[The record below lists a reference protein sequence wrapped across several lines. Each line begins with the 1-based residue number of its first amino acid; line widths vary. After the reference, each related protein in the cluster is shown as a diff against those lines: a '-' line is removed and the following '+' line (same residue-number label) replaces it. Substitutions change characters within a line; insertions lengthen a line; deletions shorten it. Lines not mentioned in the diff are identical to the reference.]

1 MSARWPRQSGRDAS
15 GRESEAPAEPLYLNA
30 AESWRSWLVT
40 GSRARG
46 ADPRRVRGAHRGLKK
61 MLIEGV
67 ANGGHHPESWRHFS
81 GAMVRLA
88 INDALNSLPSE
99 QTRVVWLA
107 YFAGMSN
114 REIANQLG
122 LSVGGVQRRLK
133 VALARIAEHIERGRN
148 AAFAWIMW
156 LPGLRPGGA
165 RARIPDSFGDM
176 ARGLGAVTA
185 GVAAAAALAIQ
196 PDAPVHFVPAPAAV
210 GHAATSQNVPRTGSA
225 GDAGALPVVDVGAL
239 AAPSRVSV
247 PAVPPVVVVPRIP
260 APIQLPAPT
269 KLPVPPKLPAPP
281 KVPAL

>member
-67 ANGGHHPESWRHFS
+67 ADGGHHPESWRHFS

-114 REIANQLG
+114 REIARQLG

-133 VALARIAEHIERGRN
+133 VALARIAEHIETFEREIR
-148 AAFAWIMW
+148 
-156 LPGLRPGGA
+156 
-165 RARIPDSFGDM
+165 S
-176 ARGLGAVTA
+176 
-185 GVAAAAALAIQ
+185 AL
-196 PDAPVHFVPAPAAV
+196 
-210 GHAATSQNVPRTGSA
+210 
-225 GDAGALPVVDVGAL
+225 
-239 AAPSRVSV
+239 
-247 PAVPPVVVVPRIP
+247 
-260 APIQLPAPT
+260 
-269 KLPVPPKLPAPP
+269 
-281 KVPAL
+281 

>member
-67 ANGGHHPESWRHFS
+67 ADGGHHPESWRHFS

-114 REIANQLG
+114 REIARQLG

-156 LPGLRPGGA
+156 LPVHGP

-196 PDAPVHFVPAPAAV
+196 PDAPVHFVPAPAAA
-210 GHAATSQNVPRTGSA
+210 GHAATSQNAPRTGSA
-225 GDAGALPVVDVGAL
+225 GDTGALPVVDVGAL
-239 AAPSRVSV
+239 SVPVRVSV
-247 PAVPPVVVVPRIP
+247 PAVPPVVLPRIP
-260 APIQLPAPT
+260 APIQLPAP
-269 KLPVPPKLPAPP
+269 PRVPALPKLPAPP